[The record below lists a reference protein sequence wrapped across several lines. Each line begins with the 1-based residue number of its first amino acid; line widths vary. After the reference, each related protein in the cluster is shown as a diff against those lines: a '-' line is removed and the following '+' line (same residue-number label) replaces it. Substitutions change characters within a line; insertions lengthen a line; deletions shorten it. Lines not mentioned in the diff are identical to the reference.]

1 MSTEN
6 HVTLIGNLVEAPDL
20 KFTPSG
26 VPMAKIRFAVNR
38 SYKQGDEWVQDTSYF
53 NGTAWRDIAEH
64 IADSFDKGDRVI
76 VVGRLEQRSWKTDD
90 GENRSV
96 VEVTIEEM
104 GASVKFATASIT
116 RIARESKGDTGDRG
130 GRSGG
135 SPRAR
140 DDYGPDEAPF

>member
-6 HVTLIGNLVEAPDL
+6 SVTLIGNLVDDPEL
-20 KFTPSG
+20 RFTPSG

-53 NGTAWRDIAEH
+53 NGTAWRDIADH
-64 IADSFDKGDRVI
+64 IADSFRKGDRVI

-96 VEVTIEEM
+96 VEVAVEEM
-104 GASVKFATASIT
+104 GASVKFATAAIT
-116 RIARESKGDTGDRG
+116 RISRDDRQAPPSSREA
-130 GRSGG
+130 G
-135 SPRAR
+135 SRPQAR